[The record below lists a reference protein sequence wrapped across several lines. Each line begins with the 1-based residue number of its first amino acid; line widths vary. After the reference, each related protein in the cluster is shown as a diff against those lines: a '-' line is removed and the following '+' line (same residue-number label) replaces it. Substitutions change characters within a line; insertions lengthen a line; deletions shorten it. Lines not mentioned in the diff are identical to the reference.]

1 MLTSLAP
8 SGMGQ
13 HRIRTIVIDA
23 GHGGKDTG
31 CLGKKVKEKDVA
43 LAVALK
49 LGKLISEQMPD
60 VKVMY
65 TRKTDKFVELHKRA
79 ALANKNKADLFISIH
94 CNSSPRES
102 ASGSETYVMGLHT
115 SEANLLTAIRE
126 NAVVRLEKNY
136 SSVYQGFDPD
146 SPSAHIIFANYQNAN
161 LNNSI
166 LLANSIEKQQKQKNK
181 RPSRSVKQAGFLVL
195 WKTTCPGVLTEI
207 GFLSNKQDEKMLSDS
222 YGRTLMASAIFRAVR
237 EYKKSIEKK

>member
-1 MLTSLAP
+1 MP
-8 SGMGQ
+8 SGSGQ
-13 HRIRTIVIDA
+13 YKVHTIVIDA

-31 CLGKKVKEKDVA
+31 CLGKKVKEKDIT
-43 LAVALK
+43 LAVAIK
-49 LGKLISEQMPD
+49 LGKLINEHMPD
-60 VKVMY
+60 VKVLY

-94 CNSSPRES
+94 CNSSDRNT
-102 ASGSETYVMGLHT
+102 ATGSETYVMGLHT
-115 SEANLLTAIRE
+115 SEANLMTAIRE

-136 SSVYQGFDPD
+136 SSVYNGFNPE

-166 LLANSIEKQQKQKNK
+166 LLANNIEKQQIQRNK
-181 RPSRSVKQAGFLVL
+181 RTSRGVKQAGFLVL

-207 GFLSNKQDEKMLSDS
+207 GFLTNGKEEKYLADS
-222 YGRTLMASAIFRAVR
+222 YGRTLVASAIYRAVR
-237 EYKKSIEKK
+237 AYKQEIEKR